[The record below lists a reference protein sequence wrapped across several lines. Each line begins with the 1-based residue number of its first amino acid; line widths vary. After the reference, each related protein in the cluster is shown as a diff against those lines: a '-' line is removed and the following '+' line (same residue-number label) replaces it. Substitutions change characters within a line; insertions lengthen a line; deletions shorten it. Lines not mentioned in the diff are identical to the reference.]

1 MNIEN
6 YINRFSKI
14 FSEEILNFFKKNRNI
29 SKLNEAI
36 IYCIKVGGKRLRPLL
51 VMEISKLLD
60 VEKKYSIR
68 VASSIELIH
77 CYSLVHDD
85 LPSMDNDDLRRGN
98 PTCHVKYNEA
108 TAILVGDA
116 MQSLAFQVLSDK
128 KTFPDPD
135 VRCKLVNELSMSSGL
150 HGMVEGQ
157 MQDLEAEKKKLN
169 LKQIK
174 ELQNF
179 KTGKLFHFSC
189 IAGVIMSKKD
199 KEFYNLF
206 SKFAYNLGLAFQ
218 IKDDLLDLEGDQK
231 RLGKK
236 TQKDEIMGKET
247 FISLMGAEKSK
258 KYAKQLVEESIELIS
273 CFGKRKIVLEK
284 ICQMIIDRSN

>member
-6 YINRFSKI
+6 YINRFSKS

-29 SKLNEAI
+29 SQLNEAI

-51 VMEISKLLD
+51 VMEVSKLLN

-116 MQSLAFQVLSDK
+116 MQSLAFQVLS
-128 KTFPDPD
+128 
-135 VRCKLVNELSMSSGL
+135 
-150 HGMVEGQ
+150 
-157 MQDLEAEKKKLN
+157 
-169 LKQIK
+169 
-174 ELQNF
+174 
-179 KTGKLFHFSC
+179 
-189 IAGVIMSKKD
+189 
-199 KEFYNLF
+199 
-206 SKFAYNLGLAFQ
+206 
-218 IKDDLLDLEGDQK
+218 
-231 RLGKK
+231 
-236 TQKDEIMGKET
+236 
-247 FISLMGAEKSK
+247 
-258 KYAKQLVEESIELIS
+258 LI
-273 CFGKRKIVLEK
+273 
-284 ICQMIIDRSN
+284 